1 MNDFLIVSLDF
12 YYKYLKKT
20 TERGQENF
28 VLFNKVLLFIYFSK
42 RHVRIS
48 NGRNGASTSIAG
60 VNGSNTFVKQ
70 VAGCVSL

>member
-12 YYKYLKKT
+12 YYKYLKNDRKKIG
-20 TERGQENF
+20 ELCPFQQSSP
-28 VLFNKVLLFIYFSK
+28 IYLFSK

-60 VNGSNTFVKQ
+60 VNGSSNTF
-70 VAGCVSL
+70 C

>member
-12 YYKYLKKT
+12 YYKYLKN
-20 TERGQENF
+20 EREIGELC
-28 VLFNKVLLFIYFSK
+28 LFNKVLLFIYFSK

-60 VNGSNTFVKQ
+60 VNGSSNTFVKQ